1 MFEQYPYL
9 VGTILTLLHLCL
21 LVYFTKEVYYF
32 YLDLTHKEEE
42 VDDDEEQD
50 SSYTLPSLEEWIK
63 AQHVSI
69 RESIGYELKRGG
81 RLFIPSFPELLDQR
95 VFNNVLNELR
105 EKGYFLVV
113 KTGVD
118 GYIKSVTFDV
128 SEAQNPSESK
138 EVGSD
143 VLGYDVFVFENIFTP
158 SDSDTYVVSL
168 PKGITSASELL
179 DTLYLMLKL
188 PEYFGFN
195 WDALSDRL
203 RDLHWIKQRTV
214 VLRHSDLPALP
225 DSELRVYLDVLS
237 EAVTGWGGSVVH
249 SLVVSFPYD
258 VREEL
263 ELRFPR
269 K

>member
-9 VGTILTLLHLCL
+9 VWTILTLLHLCL

-42 VDDDEEQD
+42 VGDDEEQD
-50 SSYTLPSLEEWIK
+50 SSYTIPSLEEWIN
-63 AQHVSI
+63 AQHSSI
-69 RESIGYELKRGG
+69 RESICYELKQGG
-81 RLFIPSFPELLDQR
+81 RLFIPSFLERLDQR

-105 EKGYFLVV
+105 EKGYSVAV

-118 GYIKSVTFDV
+118 GYIRSVTFDV

-143 VLGYDVFVFENIFTP
+143 VLGYDAFVFENVFTP
-158 SDSDTYVVSL
+158 SDSDTYVVSV
-168 PKGITSASELL
+168 PKGITSSSELR
-179 DTLYLMLKL
+179 DNLYLMLKM
-188 PEYFGFN
+188 PEYAGLN
-195 WDALSDRL
+195 YDALRSCLGDL
-203 RDLHWIKQRTV
+203 RWIKQRTV

-225 DSELRVYLDVLS
+225 DSELQVYLDVLS
-237 EAVTGWGGSVVH
+237 EAVTGWGGAGH